1 MIHRR
6 DEFRGAQATI
16 DKVHQLAKDGK
27 INLFTQYQM
36 ASVKGDK
43 NLESIDIKHDNNE
56 IKNLKTDY
64 VLGFFGLIMQ
74 LGPIANWGLNIDKKT
89 IEVDTEKFE
98 TNQKGIYAVG
108 DICNYPGKLK
118 LILSG
123 FHEGALAARAC
134 FKLARPNEKYRF
146 EFTTSSKTI
155 KERLGVKKVIELYSA
170 NTPNGKKISIMLE
183 EIGYEYKVINI
194 DLNKGDQFKP
204 EFKKISPFSKIPVII
219 DQDNNKN
226 IFESGAILMYL
237 AEQSGKFY
245 DTKDRLEI
253 NQWLMAQMGYVGP
266 MLGQHHQ
273 FHHYN
278 PGKSQFGEER
288 YFKISKRIYEELDE
302 RLSKSRFLAGEN
314 YTIADIGT
322 FPWIARHEW
331 HDIGLKNY
339 KNLTRWYVEI
349 SEREAVK
356 KGFKFMNKD
365 EVPPKP

>member
-1 MIHRR
+1 
-6 DEFRGAQATI
+6 
-16 DKVHQLAKDGK
+16 
-27 INLFTQYQM
+27 
-36 ASVKGDK
+36 
-43 NLESIDIKHDNNE
+43 
-56 IKNLKTDY
+56 
-64 VLGFFGLIMQ
+64 
-74 LGPIANWGLNIDKKT
+74 
-89 IEVDTEKFE
+89 
-98 TNQKGIYAVG
+98 
-108 DICNYPGKLK
+108 
-118 LILSG
+118 
-123 FHEGALAARAC
+123 
-134 FKLARPNEKYRF
+134 
-146 EFTTSSKTI
+146 
-155 KERLGVKKVIELYSA
+155 
-170 NTPNGKKISIMLE
+170 MLE

-204 EFKKISPFSKIPVII
+204 EFKKISPLSKIPVII

-288 YFKISKRIYEELDE
+288 YFKISKRIYGELDE
-302 RLSKSRFLAGEN
+302 RLSQSRFLAGEN

-331 HDIGLKNY
+331 HDIGLKNF

>member
-1 MIHRR
+1 MI
-6 DEFRGAQATI
+6 D
-16 DKVHQLAKDGK
+16 
-27 INLFTQYQM
+27 
-36 ASVKGDK
+36 
-43 NLESIDIKHDNNE
+43 
-56 IKNLKTDY
+56 
-64 VLGFFGLIMQ
+64 
-74 LGPIANWGLNIDKKT
+74 
-89 IEVDTEKFE
+89 
-98 TNQKGIYAVG
+98 
-108 DICNYPGKLK
+108 
-118 LILSG
+118 
-123 FHEGALAARAC
+123 
-134 FKLARPNEKYRF
+134 
-146 EFTTSSKTI
+146 
-155 KERLGVKKVIELYSA
+155 LYSA

-331 HDIGLKNY
+331 HDIGLKNF